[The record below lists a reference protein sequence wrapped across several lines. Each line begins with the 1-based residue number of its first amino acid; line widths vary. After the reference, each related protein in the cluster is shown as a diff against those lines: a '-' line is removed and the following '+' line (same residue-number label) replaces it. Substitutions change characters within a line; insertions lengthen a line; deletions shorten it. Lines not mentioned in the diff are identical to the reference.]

1 MYILQYHLIENICL
15 LCVMAVKTVPG
26 LISHVP
32 FKIYSFL
39 VTPLYVPSVL
49 IRFLHYATKL
59 YLVSSVMY

>member
-1 MYILQYHLIENICL
+1 
-15 LCVMAVKTVPG
+15 MAVKTVPG
-26 LISHVP
+26 LISS

-49 IRFLHYATKL
+49 IRFLHYVIKL